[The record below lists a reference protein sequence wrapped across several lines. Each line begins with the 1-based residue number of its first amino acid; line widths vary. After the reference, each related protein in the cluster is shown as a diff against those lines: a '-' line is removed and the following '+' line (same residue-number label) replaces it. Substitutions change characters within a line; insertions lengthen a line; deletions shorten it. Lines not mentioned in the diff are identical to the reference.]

1 MEAFPKKK
9 VNTQKLPTSFG
20 THKQEANKVKYVG
33 VKFDCKLT
41 WINLLKI
48 SLQSEEKRPE
58 V

>member
-20 THKQEANKVKYVG
+20 NHKQEANEVKYVG

-48 SLQSEEKRPE
+48 SLQSAEKRPE